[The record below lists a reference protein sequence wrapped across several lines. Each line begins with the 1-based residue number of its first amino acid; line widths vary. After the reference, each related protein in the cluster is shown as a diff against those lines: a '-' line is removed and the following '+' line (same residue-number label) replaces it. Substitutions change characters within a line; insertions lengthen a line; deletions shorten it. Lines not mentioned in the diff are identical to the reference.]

1 MQRRRRQPG
10 GTQEQPQPRRVV
22 LSMMDQPNPRAPGE
36 APPEQPEVL
45 STTDARGGTTGNK
58 VRYVLIISVIVA
70 VIAMVSVYAVSPK
83 GTQDGATTAPGPR

>member
-1 MQRRRRQPG
+1 
-10 GTQEQPQPRRVV
+10 
-22 LSMMDQPNPRAPGE
+22 MMDQPNPRAPGE

-58 VRYVLIISVIVA
+58 VRFVLIISVIVA